1 MLSLLIPQV
10 GTFNKASQNVSRDLA
25 LQRLQWGPTLIACL
39 RFGFPSSLSQSPSP
53 SLLSKHQFA
62 KETTCIQSLSQA
74 LF

>member
-25 LQRLQWGPTLIACL
+25 LQHLQLIACL